1 MLNALR
7 LTQGFATVD
16 WVERTGLSLQAIT
29 PTLAQAQAKGLLQH
43 QAGRIMPTPK
53 GLDFLS
59 DLQAMFLQ
67 DA

>member
-1 MLNALR
+1 
-7 LTQGFATVD
+7 
-16 WVERTGLSLQAIT
+16 LQVIA
-29 PTLAQAQAKGLLQH
+29 PTLAQAEAKGLLQ
-43 QAGRIMPTPK
+43 QLGGRIKPTAK